1 MSESNLSS
9 FISTKYFNLRSAAN
23 SSNPISKQGTKKN
36 KRNRKSPTNSSSC
49 TFKKK
54 TLQTAQTIWE
64 DGERGLSH
72 SRYLMNGSVASRTT
86 TSLSR
91 YSTNASLL
99 GPGVDCVLCCI
110 YEVPRD
116 ISTRIG
122 LCIIN
127 CNTGQMYLS
136 DFMDSQIYIR
146 VVHKLQ
152 IYQPTDILIPS
163 NSLTP
168 TVSKLATMIK
178 FNVGET
184 VKIEEGSRKCFNS
197 QDGLAAITKYLI
209 DDTKKCLKIE
219 ELIDKPFALCA
230 ASAAVSY
237 MEEIISKNTRNL
249 NAFRK
254 LRIQFEGTENTM
266 LIDSKT
272 ARGLELVENKLD
284 KNGISLWKFLD
295 STSTRMGQRSLRNNI
310 LQPLTDKESIEMRL
324 EALEELEAK
333 DDLLQ
338 DLRLEMKS
346 LPDLDKLFSR
356 LLCVNHSAI
365 KSDQRINY
373 VLLLKETLQSVKSL
387 KNILNNESTKSRL
400 ITETKRIFNND
411 ANMEIERLIN
421 GSINED
427 CVWASS
433 AIQLLNQRSY
443 AVKSDSNGLLDV
455 SRQIYQE
462 VKEEFFREVDDLR
475 SKNKI
480 NLDHNYDSARG
491 FYLRIK
497 RQDFTEDIASLP
509 EIFISRTIK
518 KNYIE
523 CTTLNIIK
531 KNSRLKG
538 AMEEILLLSEQTV
551 NELLD
556 KIAAHISELF
566 MIAEAVAILDLVC
579 SFAHNLKENN
589 YIIPTFGKNLLIQDS
604 RHPLLEKVIKN
615 FVPNTISST
624 KNSSSLQIITGCNMS
639 GKSVYLKQVA
649 LICIMAQMGS
659 GISARYGSFP
669 IFKRLHARVCNDT
682 MELTSSNFGF
692 EMKEMAY
699 FLDDINSD
707 TLLIL
712 DELGRGSSV
721 ADGFCVS
728 LAVTEHLLR
737 TGTTVFLSTHFQDI
751 PEIMSKKPAV
761 SHLHMDA
768 VVLNDN
774 SIKMRYHLT
783 QKSVT
788 IENSGIKAV
797 DKIFSPN
804 IIKEAY
810 NIHSVLQIA
819 KARTEKNKDS
829 GDVADEEA
837 INQIKRIHNLVAIL
851 KECAENEKEP
861 LALEKLRE
869 INSEFI
875 EKFEG

>member
-9 FISTKYFNLRSAAN
+9 FISTNYFNLRSAAN
-23 SSNPISKQGTKKN
+23 SSNPVSKSSTKKS
-36 KRNRKSPTNSSSC
+36 KRNQRSPTTSNNW
-49 TFKKK
+49 TFKKR
-54 TLQTAQTIWE
+54 TLQASQTIWE
-64 DGERGLSH
+64 DRERSSSN
-72 SRYLMNGSVASRTT
+72 SRYLMNRSMASRTT

-91 YSTNASLL
+91 YSTNTSLL
-99 GPGVDCVLCCI
+99 GPSVDCVLCCI

-116 ISTRIG
+116 VSTRIG

-127 CNTGQMYLS
+127 CNTGQLFLS

-152 IYQPTDILIPS
+152 IYQPTEILIPS

-178 FNVGET
+178 FNVSET

-197 QDGLAAITKYLI
+197 QDGLAAIEKYLL
-209 DDTKKCLKIE
+209 DDTKKDLKIE
-219 ELIDKPFALCA
+219 ELIDKSFALCA
-230 ASAAVSY
+230 ASAAISY

-272 ARGLELVENKLD
+272 VRGLELVENKLD

-295 STSTRMGQRSLRNNI
+295 STSTKMGQRSLRNNI

-324 EALEELEAK
+324 EALVELENN

-338 DLRLEMKS
+338 NLRLEMKS

-356 LLCVNHSAI
+356 LLCVNQAAI
-365 KSDQRINY
+365 KPDQRINY

-387 KNILNNESTKSRL
+387 KTILNNETIKSRL
-400 ITETKRIFNND
+400 IGETNKIFNND
-411 ANMEIERLIN
+411 ANIEIEKLIN
-421 GSINED
+421 EYINED

-433 AIQLLNQRSY
+433 TMQLLNQRSF

-455 SRQIYQE
+455 SRQIYKE
-462 VKEEFFREVDDLR
+462 VKDEFFHEVENLSADH
-475 SKNKI
+475 KI

-497 RQDFTEDIASLP
+497 RQDFTDNIAALP
-509 EIFISRTIK
+509 DIFISKTTK

-523 CTTLNIIK
+523 CTTLSIIK
-531 KNSRLKG
+531 KNARLKEV
-538 AMEEILLLSEQTV
+538 MEEILLLSEETV
-551 NELLD
+551 DDLLD
-556 KIAAHISELF
+556 KIASHISELF
-566 MIAEAVAILDLVC
+566 MIAEAIAILDLVC
-579 SFAHNLKENN
+579 SFAFNLKENS
-589 YIIPTFGKNLLIQDS
+589 YTIPTFANNLLIQDS
-604 RHPLLEKVIKN
+604 RHPLLEKVIDN
-615 FVPNTISST
+615 FVPNSISST

-649 LICIMAQMGS
+649 LISIMAQMGS
-659 GISARYGSFP
+659 GIPARYGSFP

-699 FLDDINSD
+699 FLDDINED

-737 TGTTVFLSTHFQDI
+737 TGATVFLSTHFQDI
-751 PEIMSKKPAV
+751 PKIMSKKPAV

-768 VVLNDN
+768 VVLNDK
-774 SIKMRYHLT
+774 SIKMNYHLT
-783 QKSVT
+783 QKSVQ
-788 IENSGIKAV
+788 IENSGIKVV

-804 IIKEAY
+804 IIEEAY
-810 NIHSVLQIA
+810 NIHSLLKIA
-819 KARTEKNKDS
+819 KARIRNQNLD
-829 GDVADEEA
+829 DVIDENT
-837 INQIKRIHNLVAIL
+837 INQMKRIHNLVAIVH
-851 KECAENEKEP
+851 ECVKNEKEP
-861 LALEKLRE
+861 LTLEKLRE